1 MKRQFVSK
9 LQEGDIINDYFVA
22 TRKDLRDQNNGG
34 KFLGMVFKDRT
45 GEIGGVLW
53 TNAAA
58 VSRLFE
64 VGDVVNVRGTVTTYQ
79 ERLQVRVDQVLPLCA
94 GEYRYEDLVDV
105 PVDAEQKWQDFKA
118 ILDTVQNEF
127 LKKLIGLF
135 LDDPE
140 FLSIFM
146 RASAGKKW
154 HHAQP
159 GGLIRHCYEMA
170 RVACV
175 MCELFPDLD
184 RDVLLAGIFLHD
196 VGKLEEMTHDLCVD
210 YTTAGK
216 LIGHLE
222 IGADMVRQKMAQIE
236 SFPELLR
243 LQVLHCVLA
252 HHGELVNGSPIV
264 PKTLEAVVLYH
275 IDNLDAQADAVARV
289 MRETREKRLEWSDFL
304 PLIERQIWAGEK

>member
-1 MKRQFVSK
+1 MKRQFVAM

-22 TRKDLRDQNNGG
+22 IRKDLRDQSSGG

-79 ERLQVRVDQVLPLCA
+79 DRLQVRVDQVLPMCP
-94 GEYRYEDLVDV
+94 GEYKYEDLVDV
-105 PVDAEQKWQDFKA
+105 PADSEQKSQQLKG
-118 ILDTVQNEF
+118 ILDTIQNEW
-127 LKKLIGLF
+127 LKKLNGLF
-135 LDDPE
+135 LDDSA
-140 FLSIFM
+140 FMSIFT

-159 GGLIRHCYEMA
+159 GGLMRHCYEMA
-170 RVACV
+170 RLASL
-175 MCELFPDLD
+175 MAELFPDLD
-184 RDVLLAGIFLHD
+184 RDILLTGIFLHD

-222 IGADMVRQKMAQIE
+222 IGADMVRQKIAQIDG
-236 SFPELLR
+236 FPELLR
-243 LQVLHCVLA
+243 LQVLHCVLS
-252 HHGELVNGSPIV
+252 HHGELINGSPIV